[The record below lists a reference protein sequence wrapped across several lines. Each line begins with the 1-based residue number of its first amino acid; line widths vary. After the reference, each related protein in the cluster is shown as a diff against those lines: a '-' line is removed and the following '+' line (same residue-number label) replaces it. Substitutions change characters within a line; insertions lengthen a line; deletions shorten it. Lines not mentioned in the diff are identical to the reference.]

1 MKKFVLALLLV
12 LPFSAQANQDLVL
25 DGERWLAKFTAYVC
39 DDGNTQTATP
49 VDISSRNIIFT
60 TASADYSL
68 DNILLKATYTEGD
81 STCNYST
88 LMLADNAL
96 WTVSLSQS
104 KAYATSGTSDCSE
117 GKAYLDQLL
126 AKNDYKYL
134 HGRVAVYVPV
144 SDAADLCDS
153 DKVGIHIQVTG
164 RVK

>member
-1 MKKFVLALLLV
+1 MKKFVLALMMV
-12 LPFSAQANQDLVL
+12 LPFTAQANQDLVL

-60 TASADYSL
+60 NASADYSL

-81 STCNYST
+81 STCNYSA

-96 WTVSLSQS
+96 WTVSLVNS
-104 KAYATSGTSDCSE
+104 KAYATSGTSDCSAT
-117 GKAYLDQLL
+117 KSYLDQLL

-134 HGRVAVYVPV
+134 HGRVAVYVPA
-144 SDAADLCDS
+144 SDAQDLCDS
-153 DKVGIHIQVTG
+153 DKVGIHLQVTG